1 MRQNH
6 TTYKEMGVEVLAIC
20 PQEVSIGANLKGS
33 LGLTFTILSD
43 PGCRVI
49 KSYGIFHEDEPKGRD
64 IPYPST
70 FIVDEGGSVIWR
82 YIGKDSSDRP
92 TYQTLVEAIK
102 MVKSKA

>member
-1 MRQNH
+1 LRQNYVA
-6 TTYKEMGVEVLAIC
+6 YKEMGVEVLAIC
-20 PQEVSIGANLKGS
+20 PQEASIGAKLKGS
-33 LGLTFTILSD
+33 LGLPFTLLSD

-49 KSYGIFHEDEPKGRD
+49 KSYGIFHENEPKGRD

-92 TYQTLVEAIK
+92 AYRTLVEALKI
-102 MVKSKA
+102 SEE